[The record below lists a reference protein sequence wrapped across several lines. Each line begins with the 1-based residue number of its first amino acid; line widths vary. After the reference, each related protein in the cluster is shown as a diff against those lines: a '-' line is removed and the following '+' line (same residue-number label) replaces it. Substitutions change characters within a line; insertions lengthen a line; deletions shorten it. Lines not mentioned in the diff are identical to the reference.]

1 MAEYGESAELAAELA
16 LEVVSE
22 GIPAWYRG
30 VAFTVLVLSVV
41 TALAALLAG
50 MTAHETLLDRTE
62 EIIDVSVA
70 ETDQL
75 TVEILR
81 TKHELQ
87 VALGQS
93 VDPAEIAEI
102 ERMEVEAER
111 YEDEAAEVEA
121 SALGA
126 ASNHLLLAI
135 AATIAA
141 IAIAVT
147 GLAPIVFQRWLWV
160 VGIAIGSVATAI
172 LVTGVIRIVA

>member
-1 MAEYGESAELAAELA
+1 MAEYGESAEIAAELA
-16 LEVVSE
+16 LEDISGNVP
-22 GIPAWYRG
+22 GWYRG
-30 VAFTVLVLSVV
+30 VAFTILVLSVV

-50 MTAHETLLDRTE
+50 MAAHETLLDRTE

-87 VALGQS
+87 VALGVP
-93 VDPAEIAEI
+93 VDAEEIAEI
-102 ERMEVEAER
+102 DRMEAEAELYEEEAVEA
-111 YEDEAAEVEA
+111 EA

-147 GLAPIVFQRWLWV
+147 GLAPIVFQRWLWI
-160 VGIAIGSVATAI
+160 VGIVIGSTATAI
-172 LVTGVIRIVA
+172 LVVGVIRILA